1 MQKFAIRGIVI
12 MKKRGFWTV
21 VSAVV
26 ILAMVGICGVASA
39 AEWPAKPV
47 TVIVP
52 WSAGGGTDLIARLVF
67 SYAEDL
73 LGQKVIIVNK
83 PGAGSEIGLTELAL
97 SKPDGYTWG
106 FTNSPI
112 VEGII
117 LSRKTRFTLESFE
130 PCCNVVYDPG
140 IIVVRSDS
148 PFKTM
153 EEFIK
158 YAKENPGVITVGN
171 TGSGSDDDIA
181 VRIFEREA
189 GIKVTQVPFEGA
201 APQTTALLGGHIS
214 AGAINVTEAVPY
226 VNAQKMRALAVM
238 AEKRSRLL
246 PDVPT
251 FKELGYDVISGSA
264 RGISAP
270 AGTPKEIV
278 EKMAAIVKQVLDN
291 PDFQKKAEEAN
302 QLIEYMGPEEQKK
315 YMLNNFKRL
324 KELYEESPW

>member
-1 MQKFAIRGIVI
+1 